1 VHDAGRWPTMSS
13 KALEMIVRCP
23 HCRTSFKLDAH
34 RIKGATARMRC
45 TRCRHVFSMRHP
57 GSPAQ
62 EDGPS
67 PLPQEVAQPALAQ
80 DTFSGGLPE
89 GAAREESPAPPY
101 YETPSVPETRL
112 ADEVAARR
120 ESLPPPH
127 EVMGHAP
134 VPERRRRWLPVLLV
148 AVLMTVA
155 AMVLWFFFPWSHARQ
170 SASDNAGIHLLHLVE
185 TQGYFVESQQA
196 GQLFVIE
203 GRVRNDFATPRRW
216 ILLRAK
222 LYTTDGQEARQQL
235 FYAGNLLST
244 EQLRTLPL
252 ADQLGLIQQTPQGP
266 QVAITPGQEVS
277 FVVPFGD
284 LPDISKLS
292 DYSVE
297 IVASQSS

>member
-1 VHDAGRWPTMSS
+1 
-13 KALEMIVRCP
+13 
-23 HCRTSFKLDAH
+23 
-34 RIKGATARMRC
+34 
-45 TRCRHVFSMRHP
+45 
-57 GSPAQ
+57 
-62 EDGPS
+62 
-67 PLPQEVAQPALAQ
+67 
-80 DTFSGGLPE
+80 
-89 GAAREESPAPPY
+89 
-101 YETPSVPETRL
+101 
-112 ADEVAARR
+112 
-120 ESLPPPH
+120 
-127 EVMGHAP
+127 
-134 VPERRRRWLPVLLV
+134 LPVLLV
-148 AVLMTVA
+148 VVLM
-155 AMVLWFFFPWSHARQ
+155 AMVVIALWLFFPWSHARQ
-170 SASDNAGIHLLHLVE
+170 STPDNAGIHLLHLVE

-235 FYAGNLLST
+235 FYAGNVLST

-266 QVAITPGQEVS
+266 QVAIAAGQEVS